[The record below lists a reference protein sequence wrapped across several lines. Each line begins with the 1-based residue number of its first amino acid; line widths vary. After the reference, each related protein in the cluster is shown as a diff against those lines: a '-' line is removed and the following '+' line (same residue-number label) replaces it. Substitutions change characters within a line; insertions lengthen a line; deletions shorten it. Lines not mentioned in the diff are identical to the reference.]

1 MAGAKPLN
9 WMELTAE
16 WSPYWAAPERAE
28 ISRID
33 TQLGTTTSSLLFD
46 WINAQIASG
55 IVKLPD
61 NLSAYAQK

>member
-1 MAGAKPLN
+1 MA
-9 WMELTAE
+9 LTAE

-33 TQLGTTTSSLLFD
+33 THLGTTTSSLLFD

-55 IVKLPD
+55 IVELPD